1 MKFNYK
7 TLALTLT
14 ATLMITAC
22 QNSEQKTLTEQ
33 SSSVE
38 KNSYASEQKVLKL
51 EGGRNF
57 RQLGGYKADDGRTV
71 KWDLLYRSGALHQ
84 LTKADYE
91 ELAKR
96 DIATVIDFRATNERN
111 KDVTQWQADP
121 IKHMTWDYQLEFD
134 KEAFGKLMR
143 KPGEVTEADM
153 EQLMVQMYPSL
164 VDSQKP
170 HYKAM
175 FTRLLETDKPVLFHC
190 TAGKDRTGIAAALI
204 LTSLGVDKQT
214 VINDY
219 VMSEQLLDPAEMMK
233 ATDEHKADPM
243 YAAFARLPKPALK
256 AIMGTRASY
265 LEAAFTK
272 MERQSGSVE
281 NYIQTE
287 LEVSPAQ
294 MTQLR
299 AKYLK

>member
-1 MKFNYK
+1 MKLYNK
-7 TLALTLT
+7 TLVLTLS
-14 ATLMITAC
+14 ATLMMTAC
-22 QNSEQKTLTEQ
+22 QTLESQKLAAQ
-33 SSSVE
+33 
-38 KNSYASEQKVLKL
+38 NASDQQISDASKQKVLQL

-57 RQLGGYKADDGRTV
+57 RQLGGYEAADGRKV
-71 KWDLLYRSGALHQ
+71 KWDLLYRSGALHK
-84 LTKADYE
+84 LTPADYQQ
-91 ELAKR
+91 LAMR
-96 DIATVIDFRATNERN
+96 DIATVIDFRANDERA

-134 KEAFGKLMR
+134 KAAFGRLLS
-143 KPGEVTEADM
+143 KPNVSEADM
-153 EQLMVQMYPSL
+153 EQLMIQMYPDL
-164 VDSQKP
+164 VHSQKA

-175 FTRLLETDKPVLFHC
+175 FARLLETDKPVLFHC

-204 LTSLGVDKQT
+204 LTSLGVDKKT
-214 VINDY
+214 VIKDY
-219 VMSEQLLDPAEMMK
+219 VMSEQLLDPAEMLH
-233 ATDEHKADPM
+233 ASDEQKADPM

-256 AIMGTRASY
+256 ALMGTRASY
-265 LEAAFTK
+265 LEAAFAE

-294 MTQLR
+294 IVQLR